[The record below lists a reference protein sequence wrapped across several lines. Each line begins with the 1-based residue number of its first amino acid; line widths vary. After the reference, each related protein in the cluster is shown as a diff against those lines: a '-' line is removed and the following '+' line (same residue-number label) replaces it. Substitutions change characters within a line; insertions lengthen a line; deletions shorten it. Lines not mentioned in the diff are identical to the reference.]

1 MREIEA
7 SLQEFGEYLLR
18 AGLVRPEAARYCV
31 AWVRRFLVRPASAEP
46 IADQVRRFCEE
57 LERAG
62 REEWQVRQADHALR
76 IYFVNFRRR
85 TDWARPAAGAAAAPE
100 TADEPPAILE
110 RLRQRLRTRHYSYRT
125 EQSYADWAR
134 RFLAYLAERQ
144 RASRPGVDSEGLRD
158 FLTHLA
164 VRQRVSASTQN
175 QAMSA
180 LLFLCREV
188 LAIPVEGLELTA
200 RAKRGTH
207 LPVVLSMPETA
218 ALLDAMR
225 GNARLMA
232 TLIYGG
238 GLRVSECCELRVKD
252 VDFDQGLLFVRAGKG
267 AKDRATLLPAA
278 IREDLRRHLAAVQ
291 ALHEADRKAGLAG
304 VALPD
309 AIERKY
315 PHAGRDLAWYWIFP
329 SRSLSTDP
337 RTGVVR
343 RHHVSDS
350 VVQKAVR
357 AAAARANVHKPISV
371 HTLRHSFATHLLLNG
386 VDIRQIQEYLG
397 HQNVETTMI
406 YTHVVRELRSPAQS
420 PLDILRGRQA
430 SGVETTISAPVCPR
444 A

>member
-1 MREIEA
+1 VREIEA
-7 SLQEFGEYLLR
+7 SLQEFGEFLLR
-18 AGLVRPEAARYCV
+18 SRLVKPQAARYCV
-31 AWVRRFLVRPASAEP
+31 GWVRRFLVRPASDES
-46 IADQVRRFCEE
+46 IGDRVRLFCED
-57 LERAG
+57 LERGG
-62 REEWQVRQADHALR
+62 REEWQVQQAGDALR

-85 TDWARPAAGAAAAPE
+85 SDWDRPASGEAAQRERGA
-100 TADEPPAILE
+100 DPPATLE

-144 RASRPGVDSEGLRD
+144 GAAHPRVDSEGMRD

-175 QAMSA
+175 QALSA
-180 LLFLCREV
+180 LLFVCREV
-188 LAIPVEGLELTA
+188 LGLPVEGLELTA
-200 RAKRGTH
+200 RARRGTH

-218 ALLDAMR
+218 ALLDAMK
-225 GNARLMA
+225 GTARLMA
-232 TLIYGG
+232 ALVYGG

-252 VDFDQGLLFVRAGKG
+252 VDFEQGLLFVRAGKG
-267 AKDRATLLPAA
+267 AKDRATLLAEA
-278 IREDLRRHLAAVQ
+278 TRDELRRHLASVQ
-291 ALHEADRKAGLAG
+291 ALHAVDRKAGLAG

-315 PHAGRDLAWYWIFP
+315 PHAGRELGWYWVFP

-350 VVQKAVR
+350 VIQKAVR
-357 AAAARANVHKPISV
+357 AAAVEARIHKPASV

-397 HQNVETTMI
+397 HRNVETTMI

-420 PLDILRGRQA
+420 PLDIM
-430 SGVETTISAPVCPR
+430 R
-444 A
+444 ARRSP

>member
-18 AGLVRPEAARYCV
+18 ANLVRPENARYCV

-46 IADQVRRFCEE
+46 PADQVRRFCEE

-62 REEWQVRQADHALR
+62 RPEWQVRQAEQALR
-76 IYFVNFRRR
+76 IYFVNFRKR
-85 TDWARPAAGAAAAPE
+85 TDWARAAAGAPAAPSAASE
-100 TADEPPAILE
+100 ASAVLE

-134 RFLAYLAERQ
+134 RFLAYLVDRQ
-144 RASRPGVDSEGLRD
+144 RTPHARVDSEALRD

-188 LAIPVEGLELTA
+188 LAIPIEGLELTA

-218 ALLDAMR
+218 ALLDAME
-225 GNARLMA
+225 GSARLMA

-252 VDFDQGLLFVRAGKG
+252 VDFDQGLLYVRAGKG
-267 AKDRATLLPAA
+267 GKDRTTLLAA
-278 IREDLRRHLAAVQ
+278 AVREPLRRHLGAVR
-291 ALHEADRKAGLAG
+291 AMHAADRKAGLAG

-315 PHAGRDLAWYWIFP
+315 PRAGTELGWYWVFP

-337 RTGVVR
+337 RSGVVR

-350 VVQKAVR
+350 VVQKAVS
-357 AAAARANVHKPISV
+357 AAAGRANIHKPASV

-420 PLDILRGRQA
+420 PLDILLARQA
-430 SGVETTISAPVCPR
+430 GGPSATGQ
-444 A
+444 

>member
-18 AGLVRPEAARYCV
+18 ANLVRPESARYCV

-46 IADQVRRFCEE
+46 PADQVRRFCEE

-62 REEWQVRQADHALR
+62 RAEWQVRQAEQALR
-76 IYFVNFRRR
+76 MYFVNFRRR
-85 TDWARPAAGAAAAPE
+85 TDWARAAAGAPSAPSAANE
-100 TADEPPAILE
+100 VPAVLE

-134 RFLAYLAERQ
+134 RFLAYLVERQ
-144 RASRPGVDSEGLRD
+144 ATQRPRVDSEALRD

-188 LAIPVEGLELTA
+188 LAIPIEGLELTA

-218 ALLDAMR
+218 ALLDAME
-225 GNARLMA
+225 GSARLMA

-252 VDFDQGLLFVRAGKG
+252 VDFDQGLLYVRAGKG
-267 AKDRATLLPAA
+267 GKDRATLLAA
-278 IREDLRRHLAAVQ
+278 AVREPLRRHLAA
-291 ALHEADRKAGLAG
+291 ARAMHAADRKAGLAG

-315 PHAGRDLAWYWIFP
+315 PRAGTELGWYWVFP

-337 RTGVVR
+337 RTGIVR

-350 VVQKAVR
+350 VVQKAVS
-357 AAAARANVHKPISV
+357 AAAGRANIHKPASV

-420 PLDILRGRQA
+420 PLDILLARQA
-430 SGVETTISAPVCPR
+430 GVPSATGQ
-444 A
+444 

>member
-1 MREIEA
+1 VREIEA
-7 SLQEFGEYLLR
+7 SLQEYGEFLLR

-31 AWVRRFLVRPASAEP
+31 AWVRRFLVRPASDECLG
-46 IADQVRRFCEE
+46 DQVRRFCED
-57 LERAG
+57 LERGG

-76 IYFVNFRRR
+76 MYFVNFRRR
-85 TDWARPAAGAAAAPE
+85 TDWERPVSGGAGDQAKEA
-100 TADEPPAILE
+100 EPAAILE

-134 RFLAYLAERQ
+134 RFFAYLGERQ
-144 RASRPGVDSEGLRD
+144 GAAQPRVDGEGVRD
-158 FLTHLA
+158 YLTQLA

-175 QAMSA
+175 QALSA
-180 LLFLCREV
+180 LLFLCRDV
-188 LAIPVEGLELTA
+188 LGLSIEGLAVTT

-218 ALLDAMR
+218 MLLDAMK
-225 GNARLMA
+225 GKARLMA
-232 TLIYGG
+232 ALIYGG

-252 VDFDQGLLFVRAGKG
+252 LDFEQGLLFVRAGKG
-267 AKDRATLLPAA
+267 ARDRATLLPGAA
-278 IREDLRRHLAAVQ
+278 REALRRHLVAVQ
-291 ALHEADRKAGLAG
+291 ALHAADRKIGLAG
-304 VALPD
+304 VSLPD

-315 PHAGRDLAWYWIFP
+315 PRAGSELGWFWVFP
-329 SRSLSTDP
+329 SRSLSSDP

-343 RHHVSDS
+343 RHHVTDS
-350 VVQKAVR
+350 VIQKAVR
-357 AAAARANVHKPISV
+357 AAAARASIHKPISV

-420 PLDILRGRQA
+420 PLDILRARQSPG
-430 SGVETTISAPVCPR
+430 SGA
-444 A
+444 